1 MPSTRALTPEAI
13 RSILG
18 LVRAERNVDPA
29 TRVDLSSARQVL
41 EDLVGPSVRPADA
54 ARFLGV
60 TQPAVHRWLEK
71 GEISTVRTPEGRREI
86 PLSEFINLLDEVER
100 ARDDGALRP
109 LALVLKE
116 RGRQS
121 AESIDIDRL
130 LPRRRRGHRT
140 AELHSLAYHRLISE
154 RLDDELI
161 GNAERR
167 LRRWI
172 RDGRIDPR
180 WATEWERILA
190 LSPAQMAKAIASDSP
205 KARQLRQSSPFAGVL
220 TPQER
225 RRIGSAVEGRAT

>member
-1 MPSTRALTPEAI
+1 MPSNRALTPEAI

-18 LVRAERNVDPA
+18 LLRAERTVDPQ
-29 TRVDLSSARQVL
+29 TRAELSSARQVL
-41 EDLVGPSVRPADA
+41 EDLVGPSVKPADA

-100 ARDDGALRP
+100 ARKEGALRP
-109 LALVLKE
+109 LARVLRE

-121 AESIDIDRL
+121 VESVDIDRL
-130 LPRRRRGHRT
+130 LPRRRRGHRA
-140 AELHSLAYHRLISE
+140 AELHSLAYHRLIGE

-161 GNAERR
+161 RNADRR

-172 RDGRIDPR
+172 RDDRIDPR
-180 WATEWERILA
+180 WAAEWERILA
-190 LSPAQMAKAIASDSP
+190 LPPAKVAKAIAADSP

-225 RRIGSAVEGRAT
+225 RRLGSAVEGRVS